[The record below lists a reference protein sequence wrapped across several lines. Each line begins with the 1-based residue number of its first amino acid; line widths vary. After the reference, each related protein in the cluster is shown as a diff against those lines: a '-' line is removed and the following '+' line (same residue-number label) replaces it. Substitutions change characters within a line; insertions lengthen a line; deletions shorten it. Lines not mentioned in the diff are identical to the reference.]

1 MNESN
6 SKLPDFESYYHHHL
20 IIKSNAPSTWNPFAI
35 AKVGRTVRVKT
46 STQGLSPTTF
56 F

>member
-1 MNESN
+1 MNVSN
-6 SKLPDFESYYHHHL
+6 SKLPDFESYYHHL

-35 AKVGRTVRVKT
+35 DKVGRTMRVKT
-46 STQGLSPTTF
+46 STQGFSPTTF